1 MLKENFLRFQSL
13 MEQGKTLEAIDEW
26 YAEEI
31 EQIENTD
38 EPIRGKDVL
47 RQYETANLAGVNSL
61 NIKVVS
67 VVIDE
72 AQGLAAGEMDIVFD
86 SKKRGPQRLR
96 EAFVQRWKNDQIIHQ
111 RFYYKGF
118 EPV

>member
-1 MLKENFLRFQSL
+1 MLKQNFSRFQTL
-13 MEQGKTLEAIDEW
+13 IEQGKTLEAIDEW

-31 EQIENTD
+31 IQIENTD
-38 EPIRGKDVL
+38 EPIQGKDVL
-47 RQYETANLAGVNSL
+47 RQYEAANLEGVNSL

-67 VVIDE
+67 VVIDTGK
-72 AQGLAAGEMDIVFD
+72 GLVAGELDIVFD

-96 EAFVQRWKNDQIIHQ
+96 EAFVQRWQNDQIIHQ